1 MKWHEITRNIN
12 YLNILLNICG
22 IQPVYDRP
30 KNGKKYSKIGILSI
44 FIHTGLCIYC
54 DHELE
59 EDHKILKAFLSGIM
73 IAMTYLKR
81 ICSIVFPMACV
92 FGAIFQFESLA
103 TFMDLKDRFDVYL
116 KRCSMDVKN
125 LHMRIK
131 KVQLMSTFTSLFLA
145 VISGISTYY
154 YSSIFSDVYFYT
166 IYSGV
171 FFSLNYTLIIFK
183 VCNNYYAMYLR
194 TEMYTMNLNT
204 MVFKIEGKI
213 AKDTRF

>member
-1 MKWHEITRNIN
+1 MKWHEITWGIN

-30 KNGKKYSKIGILSI
+30 KNGKKFSKIGILSI

-59 EDHKILKAFLSGIM
+59 EDNKFLKAFLSGIM

-81 ICSIVFPMACV
+81 ICSFVLPLACV

-116 KRCSMDVKN
+116 KKCAMDVMNMHK
-125 LHMRIK
+125 RIK

-154 YSSIFSDVYFYT
+154 YASLFSEVHFYT

-183 VCNNYYAMYLR
+183 VCINYYAMYLR
-194 TEMYTMNLNT
+194 VEMYTAILNT
-204 MVFKIEGKI
+204 MMLKFESKC
-213 AKDTRF
+213 AKDARF